1 MSNSWIRKAAKS
13 IREQA
18 EDAYAGCEEIASK
31 QHLELEWVLTVF
43 KAEMNKVIKEK
54 GGESDA

>member
-1 MSNSWIRKAAKS
+1 MSNSWIREAVKS

-18 EDAYAGCEEIASK
+18 EYAYAGCEEIASK

-43 KAEMNKVIKEK
+43 KAEMNKVIKEN
-54 GGESDA
+54 GVE